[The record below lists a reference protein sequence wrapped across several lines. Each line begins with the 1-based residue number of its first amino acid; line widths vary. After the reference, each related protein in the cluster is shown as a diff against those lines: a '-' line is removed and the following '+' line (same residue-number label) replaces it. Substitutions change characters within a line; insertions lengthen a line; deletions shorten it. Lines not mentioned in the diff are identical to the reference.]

1 MVFVS
6 LITNMIGDAMLRSGF
21 AIDETSAP
29 AITPDLLGE
38 MKKQDMKR
46 RRWAS
51 PVLQDRLSSAA
62 RMDARCRRLNNE
74 QRRSTMLKRFRV
86 VGLCLVAVFALSA
99 VAASSASAFTTFKAK
114 LPTGGTFPA
123 SVTGTGGEQVFT
135 DETGGTPVKCT
146 AATATGVSNSTPEP
160 TTIQKVKYTGC
171 KASIDNVH
179 EIVAE
184 YKIHANGEVDIV
196 NPIAI
201 KVEGIGACEIVVGA
215 QEKLKLL

>member
-1 MVFVS
+1 
-6 LITNMIGDAMLRSGF
+6 
-21 AIDETSAP
+21 
-29 AITPDLLGE
+29 
-38 MKKQDMKR
+38 
-46 RRWAS
+46 
-51 PVLQDRLSSAA
+51 
-62 RMDARCRRLNNE
+62 
-74 QRRSTMLKRFRV
+74 MLKRFRV

-146 AATATGVSNSTPEP
+146 AATATGVANSTSEP

-215 QEKLKLL
+215 QEKLKLLTFENNAAKTEITTKAKEVGITSKGSGGLCGGAHTGGTYTGTVISKLEKGGELFVE